1 MLGLT
6 LIILTDILY
15 ISICEYHSLKKPL
28 DQSGV
33 HVILKVSTVARDVS
47 ENMKYINLTQIQN
60 TTEKKHKW
68 VEKGTALRNKT
79 LLKLEQ

>member
-15 ISICEYHSLKKPL
+15 ISICENHSLKKPL

-60 TTEKKHKW
+60 TTEKKHK
-68 VEKGTALRNKT
+68 
-79 LLKLEQ
+79 

>member
-15 ISICEYHSLKKPL
+15 ISISLTEEASRSKWGSCDP
-28 DQSGV
+28 QGFNSGQRRV
-33 HVILKVSTVARDVS
+33 R
-47 ENMKYINLTQIQN
+47 KYEIINLTQIQN

-68 VEKGTALRNKT
+68 GEKGTAFRNKT